1 MDYNLALSTR
11 MPCSAV
17 CANEPASLYDGF
29 ILLRH
34 QIHRYGLGSHVTS
47 DLWRLVLE
55 AGQLGRAKLT
65 SFFPVIKADVKVTR
79 KMVGKSSRSIAEALF
94 KHLKPLHFELYRL
107 FFWTLFLG
115 ICYAMYNQTMRGIF
129 FL

>member
-17 CANEPASLYDGF
+17 CANEPASLYGGF

-34 QIHRYGLGSHVTS
+34 QIHRRGLGSHVTP
-47 DLWRLVLE
+47 DLWRFVLE

-65 SFFPVIKADVKVTR
+65 SFFPAIKADAKVTR
-79 KMVGKSSRSIAEALF
+79 ETAGKSPRSIPEGSL
-94 KHLKPLHFELYRL
+94 
-107 FFWTLFLG
+107 
-115 ICYAMYNQTMRGIF
+115 
-129 FL
+129 